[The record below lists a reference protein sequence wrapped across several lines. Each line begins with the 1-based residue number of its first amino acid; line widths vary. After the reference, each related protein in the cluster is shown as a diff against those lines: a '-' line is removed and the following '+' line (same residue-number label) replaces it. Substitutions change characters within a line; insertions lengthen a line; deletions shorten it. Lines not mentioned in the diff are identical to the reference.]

1 MMMNPRYFAGKEPNG
16 NLLTGV
22 RDAMVAL
29 IPEGTPPVDDQ
40 IARILLAKGYTP
52 GVIAEHL
59 DDVVFVIFDRHLAEL
74 TNASRAVGGEVR

>member
-1 MMMNPRYFAGKEPNG
+1 MMLHPRIFDGVEPNG

-22 RDAMVAL
+22 RDAMVSL
-29 IPEGTPPVDDQ
+29 IPPDTPPIDDQ

-59 DDVVFVIFDRHLAEL
+59 DAVVFVIFDRHFIECNSARGRYGDDED
-74 TNASRAVGGEVR
+74 